1 MVPEKWSPRKN
12 GPWKIGPRKIVLQ
25 KLFPI
30 KRMLGN
36 LNDFFIFIDWLH
48 YTHKNMFDV
57 FLTILQMHQTVEH

>member
-1 MVPEKWSPRKN
+1 
-12 GPWKIGPRKIVLQ
+12 
-25 KLFPI
+25 
-30 KRMLGN
+30 MLGN